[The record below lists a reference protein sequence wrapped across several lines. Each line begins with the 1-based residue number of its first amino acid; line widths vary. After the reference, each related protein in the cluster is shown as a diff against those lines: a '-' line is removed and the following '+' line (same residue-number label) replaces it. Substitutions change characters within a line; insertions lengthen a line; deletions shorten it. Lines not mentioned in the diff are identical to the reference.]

1 LSLKVAFVITTE
13 KKREEGSL
21 VPIVVFFTF
30 VAVVVLCT
38 VALAYSI
45 SSFEEQSS
53 TRRCRMPHE
62 MYRRKVRKQRVRCR
76 LKN

>member
-1 LSLKVAFVITTE
+1 VAVLLFFIFVD
-13 KKREEGSL
+13 
-21 VPIVVFFTF
+21 
-30 VAVVVLCT
+30 VVVLCT